1 MSPVQDR
8 LYALIFAG
16 GGGTRL
22 WPLSREGKPKQFLK
36 LFSDKSLLQE
46 TYDRARKLIPAQRIF
61 VVTMSRYAKEVGR
74 ELPELPQEQIIEE
87 PARKSTGPAALLGTL
102 AIALRDPK
110 AIIVNLWAD
119 HLVADEKEFLE
130 AILSGAESVADGENL
145 LTTGLTPTFPHTG
158 LGYIKKGS
166 SFTKSG
172 PQEVFRVE
180 KFIEKPNVKSAEDM
194 LDQGGYLW
202 NVGLYIW
209 RADAIIRSFDLH
221 APELAQ
227 FQTDLTAGLES
238 KDFKRIEEVYARLPE
253 VSIDNAI
260 SEKAKNFL
268 VVEAQFHWSDIGSF
282 EVVWENKPK
291 DSDGN
296 VVLGKGG
303 WVGTGTQGSL
313 FSSSNGQLI
322 ATIGL
327 SNIVVVATKDV
338 VLVMP
343 KDESQ
348 KLKEL
353 ISQLKKD
360 KKEYL

>member
-1 MSPVQDR
+1 MNSVNEH

-46 TYDRARKLIPAQRIF
+46 TYERARKLIPPQRIF
-61 VVTMSRYAKEVGR
+61 VITMSRYAKEVGR

-87 PARKSTGPAALLGTL
+87 PGRRSTGPAVLLGTL
-102 AIALRDPK
+102 AITLRDPE

-119 HLVADEKEFLE
+119 HLVADDKEFSE
-130 AILSGAESVADGENL
+130 AILSGAESIANGANL
-145 LTTGLTPTFPHTG
+145 LTTGLMPTFPHTG

-166 SFTKSG
+166 SFDKSG
-172 PQEVFRVE
+172 SQEVFRVE

-194 LDQGGYLW
+194 LDRGGYLW

-209 RADAIIRSFDLH
+209 RADAIIRSFATH
-221 APELAQ
+221 APELAG
-227 FQTDLTAGLES
+227 FEDELVLGLKSKDLT
-238 KDFKRIEEVYARLPE
+238 RIEKAYADMPE

-268 VVEAQFHWSDIGSF
+268 VVEAQFRWSDIGSF

-291 DSDGN
+291 DLDGN
-296 VVLGKGG
+296 VILGKGG
-303 WVGTGTQGSL
+303 WVGTDTRGSFL
-313 FSSSNGQLI
+313 SSDNGQLI

-348 KLKEL
+348 RLKEL
-353 ISQLKKD
+353 INHLKKD